1 MIIRLAQEVLSG
13 QISRRFPMLSR
24 IQRLKFAAA
33 GSVVACMLGTPAQAD
48 ELAQNLGPVG
58 PHEPILTE
66 VGSER
71 VMAFYEP
78 DNGRCAVHAVVF
90 DKTDAYTGMT
100 TAVRVRV
107 SLNPREMVHI
117 DSADNELVKSL
128 SLQCGENAEKLTI
141 IDTDSLGCLRHRH
154 RATQPTHQS
163 QCIRASTRRTGKPGN
178 SSFHS
183 CCPMHGTS
191 ASRARPSE
199 RDPRC
204 SAT

>member
-1 MIIRLAQEVLSG
+1 
-13 QISRRFPMLSR
+13 MLSR
-24 IQRLKFAAA
+24 IQLLKFAAA
-33 GSVVACMLGTPAQAD
+33 GGVVACMLGTPAQAD

-58 PHEPILTE
+58 PHDPILTE

-100 TAVRVRV
+100 TAARVRV

-117 DSADNELVKSL
+117 DSADNESVKSL

-141 IDTDSLGCLRHRH
+141 IDADSLVASGI
-154 RATQPTHQS
+154 TIQS
-163 QCIRASTRRTGKPGN
+163 PALPIKA
-178 SSFHS
+178 
-183 CCPMHGTS
+183 S
-191 ASRARPSE
+191 ASGF
-199 RDPRC
+199 
-204 SAT
+204 

>member
-1 MIIRLAQEVLSG
+1 
-13 QISRRFPMLSR
+13 MLSR
-24 IQRLKFAAA
+24 IQLLKFAAA

-100 TAVRVRV
+100 TAARVRV
-107 SLNPREMVHI
+107 SLNPREIVHI
-117 DSADNELVKSL
+117 DSANNRVRSSRSVCSAVKMLKSL
-128 SLQCGENAEKLTI
+128 RSSTPTAWLPPASRSSHPHYPSKPV
-141 IDTDSLGCLRHRH
+141 H
-154 RATQPTHQS
+154 RAYDGEARKLLVSFP
-163 QCIRASTRRTGKPGN
+163 ASLYWALDAQLFEAQLSTTWRIPA
-178 SSFHS
+178 
-183 CCPMHGTS
+183 PAA
-191 ASRARPSE
+191 AS
-199 RDPRC
+199 
-204 SAT
+204 

>member
-1 MIIRLAQEVLSG
+1 
-13 QISRRFPMLSR
+13 MLSR
-24 IQRLKFAAA
+24 IQLLKFAAA

-58 PHEPILTE
+58 PHDPILTE

-71 VMAFYEP
+71 VIAFYEP

-100 TAVRVRV
+100 TAARVRV

-117 DSADNELVKSL
+117 DSADNESVKSL

-141 IDTDSLGCLRHRH
+141 IDTDSLVASGITIQSP
-154 RATQPTHQS
+154 AQP
-163 QCIRASTRRTGKPGN
+163 IKA
-178 SSFHS
+178 
-183 CCPMHGTS
+183 S
-191 ASRARPSE
+191 ASGF
-199 RDPRC
+199 
-204 SAT
+204 

>member
-1 MIIRLAQEVLSG
+1 
-13 QISRRFPMLSR
+13 MLSR
-24 IQRLKFAAA
+24 IQLLKFAAA

-48 ELAQNLGPVG
+48 ELAQHLGPVG

-100 TAVRVRV
+100 TAARVRV
-107 SLNPREMVHI
+107 SLNPREIVHI

-141 IDTDSLGCLRHRH
+141 IDADSLVASGI
-154 RATQPTHQS
+154 TIQS
-163 QCIRASTRRTGKPGN
+163 PALPIKA
-178 SSFHS
+178 
-183 CCPMHGTS
+183 S
-191 ASRARPSE
+191 ASGF
-199 RDPRC
+199 
-204 SAT
+204 